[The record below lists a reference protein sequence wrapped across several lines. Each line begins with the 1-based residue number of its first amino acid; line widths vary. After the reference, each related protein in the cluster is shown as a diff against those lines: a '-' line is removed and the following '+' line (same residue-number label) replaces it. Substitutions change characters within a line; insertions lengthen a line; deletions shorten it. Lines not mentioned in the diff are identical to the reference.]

1 MELIQNFIKM
11 NKKQTALLSVLVLV
25 LIAIGILIFAFAA
38 DADGII
44 GTFVNYG
51 VFLTVV
57 TVLLTLLFSVLF
69 LAISATSRYSKY
81 STTAKLVLK
90 TTWTALPSPKLLLKS

>member
-1 MELIQNFIKM
+1 M

-57 TVLLTLLFSVLF
+57 TVLLTLLFSVLNIF
-69 LAISATSRYSKY
+69 KSPEALKQTL
-81 STTAKLVLK
+81 TAVAALVVILNII
-90 TTWTALPSPKLLLKS
+90 LFSCR